1 MYIGGLPLQKAAS
14 LSFKKSA
21 HLKKSKEFKKTY
33 SLGKSYAN
41 KLLVLYVWPKEEEQL
56 KIGFSVGKK
65 IGKAV
70 VRNRVK
76 RLIREAYRLNQ
87 HKVKKQ
93 GMNLVFIARNR
104 AKDADFLQIERAL
117 LDLFKRANIFS
128 SKRAKDE

>member
-1 MYIGGLPLQKAAS
+1 MQTKAA

-21 HLKKSKEFKKTY
+21 RLKKSKEFKKIY
-33 SLGKSYAN
+33 SFGKSYAN
-41 KLLVLYVWPKEEEQL
+41 KFLVLYVLPRVGEEI

-76 RLIREAYRLNQ
+76 RLIRESYRLNQ
-87 HKVKKQ
+87 HQVKKK

-104 AKDADFLQIERAL
+104 AKDANFSQIERAL
-117 LDLFKRANIFS
+117 LDLLKRANIFS
-128 SKRAKDE
+128 INKEKGN